1 MAYFYST
8 TGFIASFLEPVLFLD
23 RILMWLEKLP
33 FVPAV
38 IDYECQIINDLTK
51 KVAKQA
57 DEIIDIFNKTDTQ
70 DGGMFLKK
78 KWSMEKDEAHEK
90 WELHL
95 TTHVWLYNSIWE
107 ILIQKRAQTVQI
119 YPGLLFL
126 SAGWHIQSWETIE
139 EGTVRE
145 VAEEIG
151 LKIDMDNLLVI
162 DEEYKN
168 ILGMTGD
175 IPWHNHELSRIYI
188 AKYEGDFS
196 KLERQESEVEKLV
209 TMHIDDFEK
218 ELSDS
223 ELSKKFVPKK
233 NDYYSKLISAIRS
246 AITKESK

>member
-1 MAYFYST
+1 
-8 TGFIASFLEPVLFLD
+8 
-23 RILMWLEKLP
+23 
-33 FVPAV
+33 
-38 IDYECQIINDLTK
+38 
-51 KVAKQA
+51 
-57 DEIIDIFNKTDTQ
+57 
-70 DGGMFLKK
+70 
-78 KWSMEKDEAHEK
+78 
-90 WELHL
+90 
-95 TTHVWLYNSIWE
+95 
-107 ILIQKRAQTVQI
+107 
-119 YPGLLFL
+119 
-126 SAGWHIQSWETIE
+126 
-139 EGTVRE
+139 
-145 VAEEIG
+145 
-151 LKIDMDNLLVI
+151 MDNLLVI